1 MSVKKIVL
9 TGAGGMIG
17 TVIRAYFQAEGRAL
31 TLTDLR
37 ALEPLHAGET
47 VLQGD
52 LSDAAFCT
60 QLLAGAD
67 VVIHM
72 AGVSNDQPLDVLL
85 PHNFVALNNL
95 YVAAHT
101 QGVARVIFASSNHTI
116 GMEAAGRK
124 IDTRVP
130 VNPDSY
136 YGTSK
141 VWGEALARMFWEKHG
156 VESVC
161 LRIGSF
167 LPKPVSQRNLST
179 WLSHRDFCALL
190 DASVYTPGL
199 GFEIVYGVSANTRA
213 WWDNSTSRVPYQPRD
228 NAEDFAAEIAH
239 AAPPADAREALYQG
253 GDYAA
258 RGFDRAA
265 PAPL

>member
-1 MSVKKIVL
+1 MLDKKIVL

-17 TVIRAYFQAEGRAL
+17 TVIREYFHAAGRPL
-31 TLTDLR
+31 VISDLR
-37 ALEPLHAGET
+37 ALSDVRSNETALH
-47 VLQGD
+47 GD
-52 LSDAAFCT
+52 LSDAAFT
-60 QLLAGAD
+60 AQLLQGAD

-72 AGVSNDQPLDVLL
+72 AGISNDQPLDVVL

-95 YVAAHT
+95 YVAAHA
-101 QGVARVIFASSNHTI
+101 QKVERIIFASSNHAI
-116 GMEAAGRK
+116 GMYPVGRK
-124 IDTRVP
+124 IDTRVA

-141 VWGEALARMFWEKHG
+141 VWGEALGRMFWEKHG

-190 DASVYTPGL
+190 DASVYTEGL
-199 GFEIVYGVSANTRA
+199 GFEIVYGVSANTRS
-213 WWDNSTSRVPYQPRD
+213 WWDNSTSRVPYRPQD
-228 NAEDFAAEIAH
+228 NAEDFAAAIA
-239 AAPPADAREALYQG
+239 AAGVPVDPREALYQG

-258 RGFDRAA
+258 RNFDRAG
-265 PAPL
+265 